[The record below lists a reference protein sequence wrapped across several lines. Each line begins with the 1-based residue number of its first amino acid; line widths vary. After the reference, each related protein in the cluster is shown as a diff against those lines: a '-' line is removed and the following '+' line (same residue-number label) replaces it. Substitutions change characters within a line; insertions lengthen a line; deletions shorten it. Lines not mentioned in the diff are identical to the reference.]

1 MKTLFIVRHAKSSW
15 ADPFLIDHQR
25 PLNKRGQ
32 KAAPEMARRLKK
44 RGVRPDAIV
53 SSDALRALETAVS
66 LAEALG
72 LPGEAVHKTPALYSA
87 TSNEILDIVRG
98 FKKDWNTVMVVG
110 HNPTLTE
117 LANQFYPHLIENIP
131 TAGIVELRFNVPA
144 WKLIHRD
151 HIAFSAFDFPKNKSS
166 GPAAP

>member
-15 ADPFLIDHQR
+15 NDPFLIDHQR

-44 RGVRPDAIV
+44 RGVHPDAIV
-53 SSDALRALETAVS
+53 SSDALRALETAMS
-66 LAEALG
+66 MAQALG
-72 LPGEAVHKTPALYSA
+72 LPGKTVHQNPVLYSA
-87 TSNEILDIVRG
+87 TSDEIAEIVRR
-98 FKKDWNTVMVVG
+98 FKDDWNTVMVVG

-117 LANQFYPHLIENIP
+117 LANQFYPHLIANIP
-131 TAGIVELRFNVPA
+131 TAGIVELNFNVPS

-151 HIAFSAFDFPKNKSS
+151 QVDSSAFDFPKNRPSS
-166 GPAAP
+166 PKAS